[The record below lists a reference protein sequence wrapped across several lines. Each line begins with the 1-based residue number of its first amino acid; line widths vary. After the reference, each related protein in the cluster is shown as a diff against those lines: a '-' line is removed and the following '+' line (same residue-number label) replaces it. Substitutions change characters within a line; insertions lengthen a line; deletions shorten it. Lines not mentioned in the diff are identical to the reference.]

1 MAASREATLTLRLLD
16 KVSGPAKAI
25 AASLA
30 TVHNSVSAF
39 TRMAAGPAAVLNQT
53 ANNIRRNVSN
63 LAVAS
68 TGLSLAI
75 GKGARTIY
83 SMEDV
88 LNEIEGRRFGKNDT
102 FTLASGIDISRQ
114 QFRDSVVAL
123 VNEINQQTPRTADE
137 IMKAYNQ
144 LVQAGLSHEQVHAIL
159 PTSMDFAIAG
169 NFDTEAAADKLT
181 NVMTAMRLPMAT
193 QSQAEESA
201 KRAADVIAYA
211 ANETN
216 STIEQMTE
224 AFKYA
229 APSASALGVSMEQL
243 AAMFV
248 IQARRGIK
256 ASEAGVSIRAMF
268 TRMVRPT
275 NMAQAALARYNID
288 LADYLEQTKELTAAD
303 FSTALSFGGLDARAA
318 EGEIDKIL
326 RMDIASSDKVQK
338 ITSAIMNAV
347 GDKTTMSAQAIS
359 DAVTETLFGFGE
371 ELDVE
376 RLIADMQKAG
386 IAMSDFFKIFDVRQ
400 GARTLALFG
409 DDLSKWVDDLEEN
422 SAGFADALKRTR
434 MQGIVGAWSQL
445 SAALITASQKIA
457 ASGVLQGATRLVQ
470 TLRDFT
476 LGLSE
481 ANPQLLKF
489 GTYAVVGLAAL
500 APLGFAIT
508 GIAAALGLMLNPL
521 VIVGAGLATI
531 AALKWDALSNFAV
544 NFGRNFVGALDP
556 AIVGRFSSFVDKVKE
571 FAAAVASPAM
581 YDMRWA
587 KSSASWGTELA
598 EGINATVDAMSRFIE
613 HDATQKYVD
622 SLGSLF
628 SMLKESGGA
637 AARILREVGSAQAG
651 FLEGF
656 NNTLADGSGEKA
668 VGLFSKMLDANMSV
682 YRYYGRLFK
691 AVDVE
696 LGSIGTRAGEYVGK
710 ITNVLLSIGDIDL
723 YAAGQKI
730 VQSLIDGLASLFA
743 KVQEIAS
750 RIAGAIKGALNFSVS
765 GPTLN
770 SNWAANAGSGPGNTQ
785 KPLNVLSGAEQK
797 LSGKRATGGPV
808 QAGLRYLVGERGPEI
823 FTPGA
828 SGRIH
833 PNSVLGGTSIVNHF
847 NITGTNPETV
857 AQLIARKLDEQ
868 LMRSRQ
874 TGMDGRQAYEW

>member
-102 FTLASGIDISRQ
+102 FTLASGIDMSRQ

-123 VNEINQQTPRTADE
+123 VNEINQTTPRTADE

-422 SAGFADALKRTR
+422 SEGFAQALRNTR

-489 GTYAVVGLAAL
+489 GTYAVVG
-500 APLGFAIT
+500 
-508 GIAAALGLMLNPL
+508 
-521 VIVGAGLATI
+521 
-531 AALKWDALSNFAV
+531 S
-544 NFGRNFVGALDP
+544 
-556 AIVGRFSSFVDKVKE
+556 
-571 FAAAVASPAM
+571 
-581 YDMRWA
+581 
-587 KSSASWGTELA
+587 
-598 EGINATVDAMSRFIE
+598 
-613 HDATQKYVD
+613 
-622 SLGSLF
+622 
-628 SMLKESGGA
+628 
-637 AARILREVGSAQAG
+637 
-651 FLEGF
+651 
-656 NNTLADGSGEKA
+656 
-668 VGLFSKMLDANMSV
+668 
-682 YRYYGRLFK
+682 
-691 AVDVE
+691 
-696 LGSIGTRAGEYVGK
+696 
-710 ITNVLLSIGDIDL
+710 
-723 YAAGQKI
+723 
-730 VQSLIDGLASLFA
+730 
-743 KVQEIAS
+743 
-750 RIAGAIKGALNFSVS
+750 
-765 GPTLN
+765 
-770 SNWAANAGSGPGNTQ
+770 
-785 KPLNVLSGAEQK
+785 
-797 LSGKRATGGPV
+797 
-808 QAGLRYLVGERGPEI
+808 AGLRDHRHCGRTRSDAQPAGDRRCRPRNHRRFEVGCIVELRGQLRPQLRRCVGSSDRW
-823 FTPGA
+823 P
-828 SGRIH
+828 
-833 PNSVLGGTSIVNHF
+833 VL
-847 NITGTNPETV
+847 E
-857 AQLIARKLDEQ
+857 LC
-868 LMRSRQ
+868 RQ
-874 TGMDGRQAYEW
+874 SEGVRGCCRFAGDVRHALGQVVGVVGH